1 MDNLDILEDL
11 RQDGQVESIGHF
23 TLDAAKAREKLKRF
37 QLQDPHHYVLQ
48 VVRSAVASGARRV
61 DLRVDADDCWI
72 EHDGHPPTEAGL
84 QGLFNHLLRTANTPE
99 ERSLRALA
107 TGVNSALALEPAWIH
122 LEAWDGRSG
131 WTLRIDAEGERVQPI
146 QASPGRLAGV
156 WLHVRRRRSWQV
168 LGRFLRGI
176 VTMHPEARAMHDHC
190 RWCPAEIQVN
200 GRLLE
205 KGRLP
210 GEPAL
215 QQEIQ
220 AEDYRARVALPR
232 RPLADSVLSVVLDG
246 VVLETR
252 TLDLGPLAVQA
263 VAWDPDLTC
272 NVSQSGVAEDESWR
286 AFLVDL
292 RKRLRSLLV
301 EFCGQTRENPGLLPH
316 LLAAMRRQKLRA
328 NQNWRRWRELKQ
340 ALLDVPAFPVAQGPP
355 ATLRIL
361 LEEAERQGIFPGTAE
376 TSKTTCQTSPRLVP
390 LMAGEAGEVLREVFA
405 GFAGGAEEVSASGE
419 DALLEDAPTAAPPG
433 RARGQAPARPAAS
446 PAPGRRPRVSPP
458 VPVPETEPPDPT
470 SPSARTML
478 PARPAPTPSRSPPHA
493 PSPAGDGVDDL
504 ETGESLLRILRQAL
518 QGLQGPANPELR
530 QTFLDSLRLEALGPQ
545 NLWSMSPGGREAALS
560 WDHPLVRRLLD
571 LLSRQQS
578 PDPWLQI
585 LMCTLHTAMS
595 QATPGL
601 RGSRERAFHG
611 RLLETLLA
619 EPEDGLSLE
628 DELFADL
635 LDTVVLPP
643 APPHSKSTG
652 A

>member
-11 RQDGQVESIGHF
+11 RQDGQVESTGHF

-72 EHDGHPPTEAGL
+72 EHNGRPPTEAGL

-107 TGVNSALALEPAWIH
+107 TGVNSALALEPAWID
-122 LEAWDGRSG
+122 LQAWDGRIG
-131 WTLRIDAEGERVQPI
+131 WALRIDAEGEKVQPV
-146 QASPGRLAGV
+146 QVPPGRPAGV

-176 VTMHPEARAMHDHC
+176 VTMHPEARAMRDHC
-190 RWCPAEIQVN
+190 RWCPAQIHVN

-205 KGRLP
+205 NGRLP
-210 GEPAL
+210 GEPHL

-220 AEDYRARVALPR
+220 AEDYRGRIALPR
-232 RPLADSVLSVVLDG
+232 RPLADSILSVVLDG

-252 TLDLGPLAVQA
+252 TLDLGPLAVHA
-263 VAWDPDLTC
+263 VVWDPNLTC
-272 NVSQSGVAEDESWR
+272 NVSQSGVAEDETWR

-292 RKRLRSLLV
+292 RKRLRGLLV
-301 EFCGQTRENPGLLPH
+301 EFCGQARENPGLLPH

-328 NQNWRRWRELKQ
+328 NQNWRRWRDLKQ

-355 ATLRIL
+355 ATLRVL
-361 LEEAERQGIFPGTAE
+361 LEEAERRGCFPGAAASPE
-376 TSKTTCQTSPRLVP
+376 TSPRLVP
-390 LMAGEAGEVLREVFA
+390 LVEGEAGEVLREVFA

-419 DALLEDAPTAAPPG
+419 DASTSAPPG
-433 RARGQAPARPAAS
+433 RARGQAPARPTAS
-446 PAPGRRPRVSPP
+446 PAPGRRPRVLPP
-458 VPVPETEPPDPT
+458 VPVPETEPPYPT
-470 SPSARTML
+470 SASEVAKRPSPTSSQS
-478 PARPAPTPSRSPPHA
+478 RPLA
-493 PSPAGDGVDDL
+493 PSKARDGAG
-504 ETGESLLRILRQAL
+504 EMAAGESLLGILRREL
-518 QGLQGPANPELR
+518 QGLQGPANPEIR
-530 QTFLDSLRLEALGPQ
+530 QAFLDSLSLGALGPQ
-545 NLWSMSPGGREAALS
+545 VLWSFSPGGREATLS

-571 LLSRQQS
+571 LLARQQS

-601 RGSRERAFHG
+601 GGARERAFHG

-619 EPEDGLSLE
+619 EPEDSGTFAK
-628 DELFADL
+628 ELFADL
-635 LDTVVLPP
+635 LDTVALPP
-643 APPHSKSTG
+643 EPRHPESTG

>member
-220 AEDYRARVALPR
+220 AEDYRARIALPR

-301 EFCGQTRENPGLLPH
+301 EFCGQTRENPGLLSH

-355 ATLRIL
+355 ATLRVL
-361 LEEAERQGIFPGTAE
+361 LEEAERQGSFPGAAE

-601 RGSRERAFHG
+601 RGARERAFHG

-619 EPEDGLSLE
+619 KPEDGLSLE